1 MLYGI
6 ILNFYYKNKVTYI
19 TFNSICNAIYN
30 HFKGPEYKYKVLI
43 KWNTITLKTVIIKSE
58 GKSTKDYL

>member
-1 MLYGI
+1 MLHSI

-19 TFNSICNAIYN
+19 TFNGIYN
-30 HFKGPEYKYKVLI
+30 IIYNYFKGLECKCRVLI
-43 KWNTITLKTVIIKSE
+43 KWNTITIKTVIIKNI